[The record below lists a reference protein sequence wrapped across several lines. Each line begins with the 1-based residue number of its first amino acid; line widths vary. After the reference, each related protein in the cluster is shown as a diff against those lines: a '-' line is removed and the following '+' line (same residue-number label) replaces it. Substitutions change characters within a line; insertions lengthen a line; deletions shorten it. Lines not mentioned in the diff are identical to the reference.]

1 MVMELII
8 VLVAIIAALILYKVL
23 KTIKN
28 MVVNTVL
35 GIVIL
40 LVAKFVLGIHIAF
53 TWVTILVCALAGVI
67 GALLLV
73 LLAYLGITF

>member
-1 MVMELII
+1 MELII
-8 VLVAIIAALILYKVL
+8 VLVAIIAAFILYKVL
-23 KTIKN
+23 KSIKN

-40 LVAKFVLGIHIAF
+40 LVAKFVLGINIAF
-53 TWVTILVCALAGVI
+53 TWVTILVCALAGVV

>member
-8 VLVAIIAALILYKVL
+8 VLVAIIAALLLYKVL
-23 KTIKN
+23 KTLKN

-40 LVAKFVLGIHIAF
+40 LVAKFVLGINIAI
-53 TWVTILVCALAGVI
+53 TWITILVCALAGVV

>member
-8 VLVAIIAALILYKVL
+8 VLVAIIAAFILYKVL
-23 KTIKN
+23 KSIKN

-40 LVAKFVLGIHIAF
+40 LVAKFVLGINIAF
-53 TWVTILVCALAGVI
+53 TWVTILVCALAGVV